1 MFIELY
7 NNLISKNYK
16 NKNQLFK
23 MIKEVLENNDY
34 QNDKN
39 KLEKEKQ
46 NIQDKLL
53 ELVDMKLE
61 KVIDKDTYVLKE
73 KELKE
78 SLDSINCKLQDIEK
92 SNNESKNVYDRLKEI
107 EKIIN
112 EPTTLTEFNREVF
125 HTIVE
130 KIIVGEVSENG
141 EVKPNVIRFVL
152 KTGTEYK
159 TILNNNRNKNVS
171 LSTNDRRFTNT

>member
-1 MFIELY
+1 
-7 NNLISKNYK
+7 
-16 NKNQLFK
+16 

-61 KVIDKDTYVLKE
+61 NVIDKDIYVVKE
-73 KELKE
+73 KELKD
-78 SLDSINCKLQDIEK
+78 SLDSINSKLQDIEK
-92 SNNESKNVYDRLKEI
+92 YNNESKDVYDKLKEI

-112 EPTTLTEFNREVF
+112 EPTTLTEFNREIF
-125 HTIVE
+125 DTIVD
-130 KIIVGEVSENG
+130 KIVVGEVSETG
-141 EVKPNVIRFVL
+141 EVKPNVIRFIL
-152 KTGTEYK
+152 RTGAEYK
-159 TILNNNRNKNVS
+159 TITNNNRNKNVS
-171 LSTNDRRFTNT
+171 LCTKDRKFTNSR